1 MTAMYVKEQ
10 APCRS
15 PFKPNGGH
23 VRNADMPPVGLFC

>member
-1 MTAMYVKEQ
+1 MTAMYVKEL

-23 VRNADMPPVGLFC
+23 VRVADMPPVGLFC